1 MLKVKSG
8 VVESFPWE
16 RNIWKKVLSPA
27 KEFIRKLE
35 GKTNKQKNQPPTL
48 QHDAS
53 SHFEKKNK

>member
-35 GKTNKQKNQPPTL
+35 GKTNKQTNKNL
-48 QHDAS
+48 S
-53 SHFEKKNK
+53 SFGDREN